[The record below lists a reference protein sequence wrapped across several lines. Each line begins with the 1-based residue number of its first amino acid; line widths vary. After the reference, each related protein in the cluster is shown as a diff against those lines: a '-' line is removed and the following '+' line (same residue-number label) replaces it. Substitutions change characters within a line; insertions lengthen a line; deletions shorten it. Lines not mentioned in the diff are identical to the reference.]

1 MERVAGGL
9 LRGPC
14 TVASELVLDAQSCS
28 AQIYTSKP
36 FEIDMHAFFF
46 FFVSLCHIV
55 FLHSDMSLSNLLDLQ
70 RRSCSHP
77 LEQGLVTLW
86 SVAVCLGLAVNP
98 FLH

>member
-14 TVASELVLDAQSCS
+14 IVASELVLNAQSCS

-46 FFVSLCHIV
+46 FGLTAPATLSFCTLICH
-55 FLHSDMSLSNLLDLQ
+55 
-70 RRSCSHP
+70 
-77 LEQGLVTLW
+77 
-86 SVAVCLGLAVNP
+86 
-98 FLH
+98 